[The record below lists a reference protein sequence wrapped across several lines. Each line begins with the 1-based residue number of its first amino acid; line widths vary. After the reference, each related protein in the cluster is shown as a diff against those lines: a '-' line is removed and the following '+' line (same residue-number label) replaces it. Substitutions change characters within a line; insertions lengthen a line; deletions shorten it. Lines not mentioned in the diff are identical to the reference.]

1 MYIDVYIY
9 TCIYRSTYVYRY
21 IYEIEESCPYTNG
34 PIMAKPAKTRRI
46 QKHKKCY
53 RSGKSTKVWIDGIW
67 PCPIKITLGNVKEL
81 RD

>member
-1 MYIDVYIY
+1 
-9 TCIYRSTYVYRY
+9 
-21 IYEIEESCPYTNG
+21 
-34 PIMAKPAKTRRI
+34 MAKPAKTRRI